1 MIRNQIS
8 NESGQSAWTGYPAA
22 VQAGGFVFTSG
33 IRGGKGCAGVS
44 YPGGF
49 RTMHQGYTLI
59 DALEGEVLADAWYAH
74 HMLDK
79 LLTAAGTRSDQ
90 LLRQHMWQRDK
101 RFFPIL
107 ERVRKFWQPEAA
119 PSSGLGVSS
128 LQGPIDSWFG
138 LEGIAV
144 DIGSSECLG
153 NRRMLKPADD
163 AANPSTSIY
172 SRMVASGPMVFLAG
186 HIPIRTTEPGKPV
199 VASFDDIP
207 KEGRFL
213 ATGRSHPDS
222 RDGPIAAQTWFV
234 YNEIRRALESQ
245 GMAMSDIV
253 HVRAFFADLRD
264 LSTFHRVHR
273 HFFPGVSPALSIV
286 QFAEVGHK
294 GCVVEIEPTAL
305 MPGDTAR
312 LDIGWTCPSP
322 FSGPAAVR
330 AGPLVLLA
338 GMPGIGADGLI
349 ATASDSV
356 DREAVGLLRSLESVG
371 STPSLPA
378 QVWWAW
384 YRLRETL
391 KTAGIGLDSIVKTVV
406 YLRDEADLRVYES
419 VRAQF
424 MPDNLPA
431 FDCVIVPNP
440 GPTAESAMQL
450 DATAVAI

>member
-1 MIRNQIS
+1 MTHIQIP
-8 NESGQSAWTGYPAA
+8 NRSGLSAWPGYPAA
-22 VQAGGFVFTSG
+22 VRAGGFVFTSG
-33 IRGGKGCAGVS
+33 IRGGKGYAGVS
-44 YPGGF
+44 FPSSFRNISQGF
-49 RTMHQGYTLI
+49 TLI
-59 DALEGEVLADAWYAH
+59 DALEDEVLADAWCAH
-74 HMLDK
+74 RMLDE
-79 LLTAAGTRSDQ
+79 LLKIAGTRSDQ

-107 ERVRKFWQPEAA
+107 ERVRKVWQPEAA

-128 LQGPIDSWFG
+128 LHGPVDSWFG
-138 LEGIAV
+138 LEGIAT

-153 NRRMLKPADD
+153 SRRMLKAADD

-199 VASFDDIP
+199 VASFEDVP

-222 RDGPIAAQTWFV
+222 RDGPIAAQAWFV

-253 HVRAFFADLRD
+253 HVRAFLADLRD

-273 HFFPGVSPALSIV
+273 HFFPEVAPALSIV

-294 GCVVEIEPTAL
+294 GCIVEIEPTAL
-305 MPGDTAR
+305 LPGDTTRA
-312 LDIGWTCPSP
+312 DIGWTCPSP

-349 ATASDSV
+349 ATAPESV
-356 DREAVGLLRSLESVG
+356 DGEAVGLLKSLETAG
-371 STPSLPA
+371 STPSLPT
-378 QVWWAW
+378 QIWWAW
-384 YRLRETL
+384 YRVHEAL
-391 KTAGIGLDSIVKTVV
+391 KGAGVGLDSIVKTVV
-406 YLRDEADLRVYES
+406 YLRDEADLQVYES
-419 VRAQF
+419 VRGLF
-424 MPDNLPA
+424 MTDNLPA

-440 GPTAESAMQL
+440 GPTAESAIQL